1 MAANTNCEMHTVI
14 LIVVIALI
22 MAYTSE
28 LFIMF
33 PVLKNLFADPIT
45 FIALIF
51 LVILVLLIDV
61 PCGILLAFLILY
73 LAVWLKNYNKN
84 VINRFTDIA
93 LASQLA
99 TQNNQ
104 HNQMSMGAAR
114 LAANPPAYSES
125 ELFYDNK
132 VAPNG
137 NIAPF
142 RPLDNAV
149 IANDTV
155 KVNFSPAA
163 NQAAQRDHI
172 TQSGQPDR
180 AGFDITGCRF
190 DYKNS
195 PQNLTKYGP
204 PLSACGAYSA
214 SQISKCGTLFYPL
227 NA

>member
-1 MAANTNCEMHTVI
+1 MASNTNCEMHTII

-45 FIALIF
+45 FIALII
-51 LVILVLLIDV
+51 LVILVLLIDI

-84 VINRFTDIA
+84 VINRFADIT

-99 TQNNQ
+99 TQNNS
-104 HNQMSMGAAR
+104 MSVGASR

-137 NIAPF
+137 NIPPF
-142 RPLDNAV
+142 QPIDNAS
-149 IANDTV
+149 IATDTV
-155 KVNFSPAA
+155 KVNLSPAA

-204 PLSACGAYSA
+204 PLSACGAYNS